1 MRYIAGAEHSSVYRE
16 LRMSS
21 SVWPDLS
28 CLASLSRDQN
38 LDMRPVLL
46 RVHTDFFVAAP
57 ARDRTTIKA
66 FEALALGFLPRV
78 DDATATVVAKKL
90 APIADTPQAVVEALI
105 RRGGETARAILDS
118 GKPIRTPPEHQHEA
132 PPAVPGSSATPEPPA
147 DPLEQ
152 LARRNDALDLAL
164 ARDRDVRLGR
174 PVLQELVDRGRDRP
188 DLARAL
194 LTRTELSTL
203 DEAILYLH
211 ADEPRREQIRSKLEP
226 LTAFT
231 DSGLATRHA
240 DQDAV
245 DALLGF
251 ASAGDT
257 SAFGEQLATMIGLAV
272 VPAWLFHVET
282 RRELLALALV
292 AAGVA
297 DEDRIRILLTLSP
310 EIAHSVRWVFR
321 LTELA
326 RTVRPAVAVHL
337 LEAVMGITIDNRRIR
352 RHMPAMHASGSPAR
366 AVPFSRLLPGKRWDG
381 ERRRDAG

>member
-1 MRYIAGAEHSSVYRE
+1 
-16 LRMSS
+16 MSS

-57 ARDRTTIKA
+57 ARDRATIKA

-78 DDATATVVAKKL
+78 DDATAAVVAKKL
-90 APIADTPQAVVEALI
+90 APVADTPRAVVDALI
-105 RRGGETARAILDS
+105 RRGGEAARAVLGS
-118 GKPIRTPPEHQHEA
+118 YGPARTAPEQRPEM
-132 PPAVPGSSATPEPPA
+132 PPALPGAPSATEEPPP
-147 DPLEQ
+147 DVFEL
-152 LARRNDALDLAL
+152 LARKSDAVDLAL
-164 ARDRDVRLGR
+164 ARNCDVRLAR
-174 PVLQELVDRGRDRP
+174 PVLQELVDRARDRS
-188 DLARAL
+188 DLARSL
-194 LTRTELSTL
+194 LGRAELSTL

-211 ADEPRREQIRSKLEP
+211 ADEARRKEIRSKLEP

-231 DSGLATRHA
+231 DGGLPARHA
-240 DQDAV
+240 DQDDV

-257 SAFGEQLATMIGLAV
+257 FAFGERLAAMIGLAV
-272 VPAWLFHVET
+272 VPVWLFDVEA

-297 DEDRIRILLTLSP
+297 DEDRIRIFLTLSP
-310 EIAHSVRWVFR
+310 EIARSVAWVFR

-337 LEAVMGITIDNRRIR
+337 VEAVLGITVDNRRSG
-352 RHMPAMHASGSPAR
+352 RHMPVMHASGSPAR
-366 AVPFSRLLPGKRWDG
+366 GASLVRAVPGKRSHG
-381 ERRRDAG
+381 ERLQEAG

>member
-1 MRYIAGAEHSSVYRE
+1 
-16 LRMSS
+16 MSS

-57 ARDRTTIKA
+57 ARDRATIKA

-78 DDATATVVAKKL
+78 DDATATIIAKKL

-105 RRGGETARAILDS
+105 RRGGEVAQAILDS
-118 GKPIRTPPEHQHEA
+118 ETAIKTAATQKHEA
-132 PPAVPGSSATPEPPA
+132 AASPGPSTAQEPQEVI
-147 DPLEQ
+147 DQ
-152 LARRNDALDLAL
+152 LAHENDLADLAL

-174 PVLQELVDRGRDRP
+174 PLLQELVDRGRDRP

-194 LTRTELSTL
+194 LNRAELSTL

-211 ADEPRREQIRSKLEP
+211 ADEPRRQLIRSKLEP
-226 LTAFT
+226 LTAFAGG
-231 DSGLATRHA
+231 GLRPKLG
-240 DQDAV
+240 DQDAI
-245 DALLGF
+245 DALLRF

-257 SAFGEQLATMIGLAV
+257 SAFGEHLATMIGLAV
-272 VPAWLFHVET
+272 VPAWLFHVEA

-297 DEDRIRILLTLSP
+297 DEERIRIFLTLSP
-310 EIAHSVRWVFR
+310 DIARSVAWVFR

-337 LEAVMGITIDNRRIR
+337 VEAVLGITIDNRRIG
-352 RHMPAMHASGSPAR
+352 RHQPAMHPSGSPAR
-366 AVPFSRLLPGKRWDG
+366 SVSFSRVLSGKPSGG
-381 ERRRDAG
+381 ELRQEAV